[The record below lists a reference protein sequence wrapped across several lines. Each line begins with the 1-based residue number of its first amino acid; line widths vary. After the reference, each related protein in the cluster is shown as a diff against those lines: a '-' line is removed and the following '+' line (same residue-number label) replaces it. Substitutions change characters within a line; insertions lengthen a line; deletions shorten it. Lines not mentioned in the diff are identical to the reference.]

1 METETIRKIDE
12 NTIAIDTVEVNTTT
26 YDKRK
31 LLSEKSFLEE
41 KLVDINEKLS
51 RFDEVNKDEPQLE
64 AIKLEDIIPI
74 EKLSDKIV

>member
-1 METETIRKIDE
+1 MEPTIRKIDE

-26 YDKRK
+26 YDKNF

>member
-1 METETIRKIDE
+1 MEPTIRKIDE

>member
-26 YDKRK
+26 YDKNF

-51 RFDEVNKDEPQLE
+51 KFEEVKKDEPQLE
-64 AIKLEDIIPI
+64 AIKLEDVIGD
-74 EKLSDKIV
+74 LSENMVK

>member
-51 RFDEVNKDEPQLE
+51 KFEEVKKDEPQLE
-64 AIKLEDIIPI
+64 AIKLEDVIGD
-74 EKLSDKIV
+74 LSENMVK

>member
-1 METETIRKIDE
+1 MEPTIRKIDE

-26 YDKRK
+26 YDKNF

-51 RFDEVNKDEPQLE
+51 KFEEVEKDEPQLE
-64 AIKLEDIIPI
+64 AIKLEDVIGD
-74 EKLSDKIV
+74 LSENMVK

>member
-1 METETIRKIDE
+1 MEPTIRKIDE

-26 YDKRK
+26 YDKNF

-64 AIKLEDIIPI
+64 AIKLEDVIGD
-74 EKLSDKIV
+74 LSENMVK

>member
-26 YDKRK
+26 YDKNF

-51 RFDEVNKDEPQLE
+51 KFEEVEKDEPQLE
-64 AIKLEDIIPI
+64 AIKLEDVIGD
-74 EKLSDKIV
+74 LSENMVK

>member
-26 YDKRK
+26 YDKNF